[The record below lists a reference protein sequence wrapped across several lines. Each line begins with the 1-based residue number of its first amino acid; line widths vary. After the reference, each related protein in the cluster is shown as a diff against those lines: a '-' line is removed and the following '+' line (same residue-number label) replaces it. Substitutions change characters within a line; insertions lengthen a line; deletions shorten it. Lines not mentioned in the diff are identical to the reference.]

1 MDLFLSGFA
10 IFVIVLVLLAIVI
23 VFMGVTIVPQGY
35 QFTIERFGRYTRSL
49 QPGLGL
55 IIPFIDR
62 VGGRINMM
70 EQVLDIPTQEVISRD
85 NAMVQV
91 DGVLFYQ
98 VLDAAKSA
106 YEVRDLE
113 RAIQNLAQTN
123 LRTVLGSMDLDE
135 ALSQRDSINVRLLNV
150 IDQASTPWGIKVTRV
165 EIKDITPPLDLVEA
179 MGRQMK
185 AERLKRAVILEAEG
199 VRQSEILKAEG
210 EKKAAILEAEGRR
223 EAAFRDAEARERLA
237 EAEAKATAM
246 VSEAIA
252 RGDVNA
258 VNYFVAQRTWRVSVC
273 LFSDIAVESN
283 AFSQCYHRRRITIH
297 QHMINVHASHQIWL
311 IYPLHHIHHLIKAV
325 KKVGFGL
332 VEVFYSDQDIVFLR
346 LHGYFLCNGYKLIYC
361 LLIVPAVRQP
371 PGATAAPYHQ
381 IYINLL
387 ATLKYNVG
395 IGQYGFLIY
404 VRANHL

>member
-10 IFVIVLVLLAIVI
+10 VFVIVLVLLAIVI

-35 QFTIERFGRYTRSL
+35 QFTVERFGRYTRSL
-49 QPGLGL
+49 EPGLGL

-62 VGGRINMM
+62 IGNRVNMM

-91 DGVLFYQ
+91 DGILFFQ

-113 RAIQNLAQTN
+113 RAVQNLAQTN

-135 ALSQRDSINVRLLNV
+135 ALSQRDSINVKLLNV
-150 IDQASTPWGIKVTRV
+150 IDQASTPWGLKVTRV

-185 AERLKRAVILEAEG
+185 AERLKRAAILEAEG

-223 EAAFRDAEARERLA
+223 EAAFRDAEARERSA
-237 EAEAKATAM
+237 EAEAKATHD

-252 RGDVNA
+252 AGNIQSI
-258 VNYFVAQRTWRVSVC
+258 NYFIAQKYTDALKEIGMARNSKVVLMPMEASA
-273 LFSDIAVESN
+273 LIGSLGGIGSIA
-283 AFSQCYHRRRITIH
+283 
-297 QHMINVHASHQIWL
+297 
-311 IYPLHHIHHLIKAV
+311 K
-325 KKVGFGL
+325 
-332 VEVFYSDQDIVFLR
+332 EVFGSADSTSNSSGPSSR
-346 LHGYFLCNGYKLIYC
+346 GS
-361 LLIVPAVRQP
+361 VP
-371 PGATAAPYHQ
+371 
-381 IYINLL
+381 NSE
-387 ATLKYNVG
+387 
-395 IGQYGFLIY
+395 
-404 VRANHL
+404 

>member
-10 IFVIVLVLLAIVI
+10 VFVVVLVLLAIVI

-35 QFTIERFGRYTRSL
+35 QYTVERFGRYTKSL
-49 QPGLGL
+49 HPGLGL

-62 VGGRINMM
+62 VGDRVNMM

-91 DGVLFYQ
+91 DGILFYQ

-135 ALSQRDSINVRLLNV
+135 ALSQRDSINVKLLNV
-150 IDQASTPWGIKVTRV
+150 IDQASTPWGLKVTRV

-223 EAAFRDAEARERLA
+223 EAAFRDAEARERSA
-237 EAEAKATAM
+237 EAEAKATHD

-252 RGDVNA
+252 AGNIQSI
-258 VNYFVAQRTWRVSVC
+258 NYFVAQKYTEAMKEIGMARNSKVVLMPMEASALVGS
-273 LFSDIAVESN
+273 LGGIGSIA
-283 AFSQCYHRRRITIH
+283 
-297 QHMINVHASHQIWL
+297 
-311 IYPLHHIHHLIKAV
+311 K
-325 KKVGFGL
+325 
-332 VEVFYSDQDIVFLR
+332 EVFGNADNNSTSGR
-346 LHGYFLCNGYKLIYC
+346 SASRGS
-361 LLIVPAVRQP
+361 VP
-371 PGATAAPYHQ
+371 
-381 IYINLL
+381 NSE
-387 ATLKYNVG
+387 
-395 IGQYGFLIY
+395 
-404 VRANHL
+404 